1 MLHVKDTTTEDFKKD
16 FDKLGL
22 KLKAVER
29 DTFIDLAEK
38 NHIPIKDFYKA
49 IKFIFKSSSAIKIP
63 RDYERKDQKAK
74 EQLAREKK
82 ALKTAAKYC
91 INPDE
96 CLTTRNL
103 VCNSFPALKEAITIL
118 ISAHFDDKKTIL
130 SSLNKRLCSKN
141 FDKRTSI
148 TSKEI
153 DKLIKDLT
161 PKKRKR
167 KRKTRFDARKYIQ
180 TSKLNK
186 NDKSISILKTVEY
199 RTHITKIK
207 LDWFKTLAKRFSDL
221 YQVDMTKSKKRQE
234 NLKNLRYYAAL
245 EILMFLYIVV
255 FKAST
260 KWPSLDSN
268 YVSSKPFIVISRKY
282 YKEVLDF
289 LEKNRV
295 ININKHYLPPNLA
308 GHKDEAF
315 CRGYVFNWGRMMTM
329 LEKEHNAITLR
340 ECPVKTYK
348 CSSKLFKA
356 LAMHQDYVKK
366 HGNGNGRLSCKNL
379 MELNKN
385 SNLFEDQ
392 VDPVLNMK
400 DNKSFGTL
408 LYDVT
413 RILDTNAL
421 QFIPHLDPEKIIS
434 AALKRA
440 SKNYKT
446 VKYSK
451 QKFHKIIKKAVNDCN
466 DALDKAKAITDSTLY
481 KSDVYSVVRQY
492 NLTMKYENFDIP
504 TSFQRGITYNGNKS
518 DNWKFEKEE
527 FVYERYKKRK
537 EIYRWLDGKAHD
549 FYDSRSKHVEEL
561 PALSD
566 LSCQAGFRYQ
576 DIRIKSVEA
585 VEKYV
590 QKHLKNDFYKL
601 NLLLKNLE
609 KIAST
614 VPYETKFRIYQTYC
628 FLDSDFR
635 VECLTA
641 DGEDIVKV
649 FDIPGS
655 DIYCLPLVMLNMKF
669 YDREFYDKILYS
681 APEENGELYV
691 TRYFKEIL
699 GLQDDAFNNIRTQLF
714 PDKIT
719 KKGKIRKSVKTATK
733 KVLNA
738 KRHDNY
744 LLAASLL
751 NSTQNRLDLA
761 TLDKNNRWRFNY
773 WLVKRAPITSAF
785 IQSHP
790 DMWLYLC
797 AEEKCVMN
805 RMCNCLYSNGVT
817 WIGKVHDAIEMKKSD
832 AEKWGPQILDLFKQ
846 CLGYITTQ
854 SITEWFMEHGH
865 PEYYNYI
872 EELGAPEKEQKFYVP
887 STAEFLKTFNEDI
900 KVTAEKYKQ
909 FFEKEYANLYVPN
922 KDLLETSDFKYEMD
936 KMSNLEL
943 KANEYNSNPEN
954 KYNKLWLT
962 EDNLKEFNFK
972 LFDCNYTPKFSELNS
987 NFESLTKI
995 FEACAKNDTRLIN
1008 FKKKVDNE
1016 FDSTYYREHQDD
1028 PALETKKQ
1036 LRAQLYFDFYENFYP
1051 ESNEKDMPKE
1061 FMPLF

>member
-1 MLHVKDTTTEDFKKD
+1 MTENNVTSEDFAKD
-16 FDKLGL
+16 FDKLGI
-22 KLKAVER
+22 KLPAKDRNIV
-29 DTFIDLAEK
+29 INLAK
-38 NHIPIKDFYKA
+38 TNNIPIKDFYNA
-49 IKFIFKSSSAIKIP
+49 LTAIFKSSSKVKIT
-63 RDYERKDQKAK
+63 RDYKRKDQKAK

-82 ALKTAAKYC
+82 ALKEASKYC

-103 VCNSFPALKEAITIL
+103 VCDCSSMLKEALTIL
-118 ISAHFDDKKTIL
+118 INAHFNEKKSIL
-130 SSLNKRLCSKN
+130 SSLNKKLCSKK

-153 DKLIKDLT
+153 DELIKDLT

-167 KRKTRFDARKYIQ
+167 KTRFDAKTYIQ

-186 NDKSISILKTVEY
+186 KDEGASILKAVEY

-207 LDWFKTLAKRFSDL
+207 LKWFKTLAKRFSNL
-221 YQVDMTKSKKRQE
+221 HQVDMTKTKKRQE
-234 NLKNLRYYAAL
+234 NDKNLRYYAAL

-260 KWPSLDSN
+260 KWQSLSSN
-268 YVSSKPFIVISRKY
+268 YVSSKPFIVISRRY
-282 YKEVLDF
+282 YKEVLNF
-289 LEKNRV
+289 LEKNY
-295 ININKHYLPPNLA
+295 IIDINKHYFPPNLA
-308 GHKDEAF
+308 SQKDEAF
-315 CRGYVFNWGRMMTM
+315 CRGYVFNYQTMMTI
-329 LEKEHNAITLR
+329 LGKENDAIDLC

-356 LAMHQDYVKK
+356 LTMHQDYVEQ

-385 SNLFEDQ
+385 SNLFEDK
-392 VDPVLNMK
+392 VDPKFNMK

-408 LYDVT
+408 VC
-413 RILDTNAL
+413 RVAEIMKNSAL
-421 QFIPHLDPEKIIS
+421 QLRAHLDPEKIIS

-481 KSDVYSVVRQY
+481 KSDLYSVVKQY
-492 NLTMKYENFDIP
+492 GLTLKYENFDIP
-504 TSFQRGITYNGNKS
+504 TSFQGDYCCNDDQLDK
-518 DNWKFEKEE
+518 WKFKKEDY
-527 FVYERYKKRK
+527 VYERYKKRK
-537 EIYRWLDGKAHD
+537 EIGRWLDGKAHD
-549 FYDSRSKHVEEL
+549 FYDSRSKHVEEF
-561 PALSD
+561 PAVSEP
-566 LSCQAGFRYQ
+566 SCQAGFRYQ

-614 VPYETKFRIYQTYC
+614 VPYETKFRVYQTYC

-641 DGEDIVKV
+641 DGEDVVKV

-669 YDREFYDKILYS
+669 YDSEFYDKILYS
-681 APEENGELYV
+681 VPEKDGDLGINRLF
-691 TRYFKEIL
+691 RDIL
-699 GLQDDAFNNIRTQLF
+699 ALQEDAMNDIRKKLF
-714 PDKIT
+714 PNKIT
-719 KKGKIRKSVKTATK
+719 KKGKIQKTVKTAIK
-733 KVLNA
+733 KIINA
-738 KRHDNY
+738 KRSDNY
-744 LLAASLL
+744 LFASSFLNTSSKNRVDLTKLA
-751 NSTQNRLDLA
+751 Q
-761 TLDKNNRWRFNY
+761 NNRWRINY
-773 WLVKRAPITSAF
+773 WLISRAPLAAAF
-785 IQSHP
+785 VQSHP

-805 RMCNCLYSNGVT
+805 RMCNYLYNKGVT

-832 AEKWGPQILDLFKQ
+832 AEKWGPQIEDLFIH
-846 CLGYITTQ
+846 CLGYISTQ
-854 SITEWFMEHGH
+854 SITEWFREHGH
-865 PEYYNYI
+865 PEYYSYI
-872 EELGAPEKEQKFYVP
+872 EELGVPEEEQKFYVP
-887 STAEFLKTFNEDI
+887 STTEFLKTFEEDI
-900 KVTAEKYKQ
+900 NVTAAKYKQ
-909 FFEKEYANLYVPN
+909 FIEKEYANLCVPN
-922 KDLLETSDFKYEMD
+922 KDVLLQADLKYERD
-936 KMSNLEL
+936 KMCNLEQ
-943 KANEYNSNPEN
+943 KAYEYNFNPKN
-954 KYNKLWLT
+954 KNKLWLSPV
-962 EDNLKEFNFK
+962 NLLDFNYK
-972 LFDCNYTPKFSELNS
+972 HLNYNYSPDASELNS
-987 NFESLTKI
+987 NFESLTEMCKV
-995 FEACAKNDTRLIN
+995 CAKNDDRLIN

-1016 FDSTYYREHQDD
+1016 FDSTYYKVNHDD
-1028 PALETKKQ
+1028 LALKTKRQ
-1036 LRAQLYFDFYENFYP
+1036 LRAQLRFDFYECFYP
-1051 ESNEKDMPKE
+1051 ESKEKYIPKE
-1061 FMPLF
+1061 LMPLF